1 MATVKPQRK
10 KAKQAAP
17 EALLFAAEFDLFSGS
32 EVPNSFEIL
41 PPSGF
46 TGRDGRGPFT
56 YEFDTLQNAFV
67 ANAQDLP
74 IDRDHKILLSTK
86 LPDPTAGE
94 ALGWIK
100 QIAKN
105 ERGGVDALVEWTDE
119 GAELIASKK
128 YRYCSPVFLAA
139 EGVIS
144 CLVNVALTNLPNLKL
159 RAIANSQINLLG
171 DENAMTL
178 KQKIEEKLGKE
189 FNSDDEILAEI
200 DSLVNSATTTLEAN
214 SAYVKRADVEAMS
227 TQLLAATGQVN
238 TLTAELNSLKQAAAD
253 KHIADEVEALIAN
266 SCLLPAQRE
275 AAVAIAKTSGLDAL
289 KSLAVA
295 NSTVAALGTS
305 VAAPAVE
312 ADANLRA
319 RAKEMAANS
328 IHTEEA
334 IFNTLKQL
342 QATKSA

>member
-105 ERGGVDALVEWTDE
+105 ERG
-119 GAELIASKK
+119 S
-128 YRYCSPVFLAA
+128 
-139 EGVIS
+139 
-144 CLVNVALTNLPNLKL
+144 
-159 RAIANSQINLLG
+159 
-171 DENAMTL
+171 
-178 KQKIEEKLGKE
+178 
-189 FNSDDEILAEI
+189 
-200 DSLVNSATTTLEAN
+200 
-214 SAYVKRADVEAMS
+214 
-227 TQLLAATGQVN
+227 
-238 TLTAELNSLKQAAAD
+238 
-253 KHIADEVEALIAN
+253 
-266 SCLLPAQRE
+266 
-275 AAVAIAKTSGLDAL
+275 
-289 KSLAVA
+289 
-295 NSTVAALGTS
+295 
-305 VAAPAVE
+305 
-312 ADANLRA
+312 
-319 RAKEMAANS
+319 
-328 IHTEEA
+328 
-334 IFNTLKQL
+334 
-342 QATKSA
+342 